1 MIGAVTFTVALPLW
15 TPVADASMFVLPG
28 ATGVTS
34 TVTVE
39 EFSGTTT
46 LPGTEITVESY
57 PEKVTVT
64 PPVPAA
70 SPKATV
76 KFCGASD
83 RLRGFGVSVIP
94 VVAAA
99 TTTVVGELFSVPSLT
114 INCTTYV
121 PARSATKLGDTVSP
135 PCRTA

>member
-1 MIGAVTFTVALPLW
+1 
-15 TPVADASMFVLPG
+15 MFVLPG

-34 TVTVE
+34 TVAVE

-70 SPKATV
+70 VPKATV
-76 KFCGASD
+76 RFCGAND
-83 RLRGFGVSVIP
+83 RSRGFGVSVIL
-94 VVAAA
+94 VVSAAA
-99 TTTVVGELFSVPSLT
+99 IITVVGELFRAPSLT
-114 INCTTYV
+114 IN
-121 PARSATKLGDTVSP
+121 
-135 PCRTA
+135 